1 MTIGIYLLSFK
12 DKNEVY
18 VGQSIDIE
26 RRFKQHIWELKD
38 NKHTNYRLQDY
49 YNLYGIPDLSIL
61 EICSIDDLYVK
72 EQSWT
77 EEFDSVNSGLNI
89 IEAGI
94 CGNGVNSNNSKY
106 TKMQILKVFIM
117 LYKYN
122 ATRKQISN
130 RVNVPESVAKNLA
143 NGSSHLWL
151 KEQYPTQYD
160 IMRNNGKNIKGALG
174 RSLNKLGVPF
184 IRNMLID
191 RNNNLHTIEPSLS
204 KWVYANPDFTNK
216 KSALSVLSTL
226 YNGKVNRVKSYKGY
240 RLYNA

>member
-12 DKNEVY
+12 DNNEVY
-18 VGQSIDIE
+18 VGQSIGIE

-106 TKMQILKVFIM
+106 TKMQILKVFAL

-122 ATRKQISN
+122 CTRKQIST
-130 RVNVPESVAKNLA
+130 RVSVPETLAKSIA
-143 NGSSHLWL
+143 AGKTHLWL
-151 KEQYPTQYD
+151 KEQYPEQYD
-160 IMRNNGKNIKGALG
+160 KMKNSGLNIKGG
-174 RSLNKLGVPF
+174 KGINKNRTNRPNLVDTYG
-184 IRNMLID
+184 
-191 RNNNLHTIEPSLS
+191 NLHIVGNDLS
-204 KWVYANPDFTNK
+204 KFILNNK
-216 KSALSVLSTL
+216 DLSTSFL
-226 YNGKVNRVKSYKGY
+226 SARQCIGDIFAGRRLQYKGY
-240 RLYNA
+240 TLHDPCSV